1 MNFAAPYGAAS
12 CAHRLLLREDEF
24 MSEARS
30 LLRADQVQPQLEILQ
45 GLHAGVRLDLEDG
58 EYSVGPTPNADIV
71 LRDKGV
77 LPKHALLRIASGV
90 VHVEATGG
98 DIMVGTLKVA
108 AGQGCRLRLPA
119 EITIGEAS
127 LRLSRAGDTEHT
139 LFGKV
144 ASAAKGLSARP
155 MEVAGGVLV
164 CAIAVTLASHAVQQA
179 PAEGER
185 PEYAVSSDE
194 ARAAL
199 MEDGTAAKASRT
211 ALAASAVQQAASEL
225 DGRLRAAGIQS
236 VRVSAEDQHVT
247 AQGRLS
253 DGQTSK
259 WAAIQRWFDETY
271 GSQVVLASNVAV
283 GALTGG
289 PLLRLQSVWYG
300 DRPYIIADNGT
311 HYYEGGVL
319 DSGWVVQRISD
330 ERVLLGKDN
339 ETFALTYR

>member
-1 MNFAAPYGAAS
+1 VGRRFSSIY
-12 CAHRLLLREDEF
+12 RLLLREDQS
-24 MSEARS
+24 MSETRS
-30 LLRADQVQPQLEILQ
+30 LLRTDKVQPQLEILQ

-77 LPKHALLRIASGV
+77 SPRHAVLRIAGGV

-98 DIMVGTLKVA
+98 DISVGALKVA

-119 EITIGEAS
+119 EITIGDAS
-127 LRLSRAGDTEHT
+127 LRLSRAGETDHT
-139 LFGKV
+139 LFSKV
-144 ASAAKGLSARP
+144 ASAAKGLSSRP
-155 MEVAGGVLV
+155 LEVAGGVLV
-164 CAIAVTLASHAVQQA
+164 CAIAVTMVSHAVPQS
-179 PAEGER
+179 PPESDR
-185 PEYAVSSDE
+185 PEYAISSDA

-199 MEDGTAAKASRT
+199 MEEGATAKASRT
-211 ALAASAVQQAASEL
+211 AVTASTVKQAAEDL
-225 DGRLRAAGIQS
+225 DSRLHAAGIQS

-253 DGQTSK
+253 DGQTAK
-259 WAAIQRWFDETY
+259 WGAIQRWFDETY
-271 GSQVVLASNVAV
+271 GSQVVLAANVAV
-283 GALTGG
+283 GALAGG

-300 DRPYIIADNGT
+300 DRPYIIADNGA

-330 ERVLLGKDN
+330 ERVVLSKDN